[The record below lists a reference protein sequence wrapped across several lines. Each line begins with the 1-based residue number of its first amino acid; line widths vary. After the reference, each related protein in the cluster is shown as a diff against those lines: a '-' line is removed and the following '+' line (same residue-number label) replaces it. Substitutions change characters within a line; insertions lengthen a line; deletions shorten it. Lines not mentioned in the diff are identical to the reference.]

1 MINFECPSCQASCL
15 VQDQYKGHKLRCPK
29 CGTRVQHMLDGTIA
43 LLSVG
48 NRAPS
53 DIIPP
58 HLKKYVE
65 VGPDD
70 KPRRA
75 RTSKNAETVEA
86 LSVDDE
92 LPGVE
97 TSNADPA

>member
-1 MINFECPSCQASCL
+1 MINFECPNCQAKCL

-29 CGTRVQHMLDGTIA
+29 CGTRVQHNMDGTID

-58 HLKKYVE
+58 SLREYVE
-65 VGPDD
+65 VGPDN
-70 KPRRA
+70 KPKRVA
-75 RTSKNAETVEA
+75 TPKNSETVEA
-86 LSVDDE
+86 FTVDEE
-92 LPGVE
+92 LPDAE
-97 TSNADPA
+97 INKSDPA